1 MKTTKRR
8 MLPALLV
15 IMLLGTLLAGC
26 AGKQSDAEQSDA
38 SQNKQ
43 ITCAADLEGARIGVQ
58 LGTTGDIYVSDY
70 EGDEAGTKIERYNKG
85 ADAIQALK
93 LGKIDCVVIDEQPG
107 LQFVKQNSNIRII
120 DEEFTLEDYAL
131 CVAKEDTAL
140 LDNLNS
146 ALEKLKADGTID
158 SIIKNYIGTED
169 EVGKYPYTS
178 KEVERNNGT
187 LIIGTNA
194 EFPPYEYYEN
204 NQVTG
209 IDIDIMRAISDELGM
224 DIQVEDMAFDSIIA
238 AITSGKVNVGASGF
252 TVTEERKKNINFTD
266 TYITTKQ
273 VIIVKGD
280 TDTQKATIGEK
291 FYDNFVKD
299 NRYMYIVKGLG
310 NTIIITLLAVT
321 IGIIFGFLIA
331 IVRTAHDR
339 NGDLP
344 ILNAI
349 CKIYLTVM
357 RGTPVMIQ
365 LLIIYYVILASATN
379 KILVAAIA
387 FGLNSAAYVA
397 EIVRSGI
404 MSVDIGQ
411 FEAGRSLGLNYQQT
425 MQSII
430 LPQAIKNILPA
441 LLNEVISL
449 LKETSIS
456 GYIGLMDLTKGGDI
470 IRSNTYEAFLPL
482 IAVAI
487 IYLALV
493 MLLSFCAGKLE
504 RRLRNNER

>member
-1 MKTTKRR
+1 M
-8 MLPALLV
+8 
-15 IMLLGTLLAGC
+15 
-26 AGKQSDAEQSDA
+26 
-38 SQNKQ
+38 
-43 ITCAADLEGARIGVQ
+43 
-58 LGTTGDIYVSDY
+58 
-70 EGDEAGTKIERYNKG
+70 
-85 ADAIQALK
+85 
-93 LGKIDCVVIDEQPG
+93 
-107 LQFVKQNSNIRII
+107 
-120 DEEFTLEDYAL
+120 
-131 CVAKEDTAL
+131 
-140 LDNLNS
+140 
-146 ALEKLKADGTID
+146 
-158 SIIKNYIGTED
+158 
-169 EVGKYPYTS
+169 
-178 KEVERNNGT
+178 
-187 LIIGTNA
+187 
-194 EFPPYEYYEN
+194 
-204 NQVTG
+204 
-209 IDIDIMRAISDELGM
+209 MRAISDELGM

-280 TDTQKATIGEK
+280 SDTQKASIGEK
-291 FYDNFVKD
+291 FYDNFIKD
-299 NRYMYIVKGLG
+299 SRYMYIVKGLG
-310 NTIIITLLAVT
+310 NTLLITLLAVT
-321 IGIIFGFLIA
+321 IGIILGFIIA
-331 IVRTAHDR
+331 IIRTGYDR
-339 NGDLP
+339 NGELP

-349 CKIYLTVM
+349 CKVYLTVM

-379 KILVAAIA
+379 KIMVAAIA

-493 MLLSFCAGKLE
+493 MLLSFLAGKLE

>member
-1 MKTTKRR
+1 MKMKMRKPLQR
-8 MLPALLV
+8 FLMIALLG
-15 IMLLGTLLAGC
+15 IGLAGLMGC
-26 AGKQSDAEQSDA
+26 GGTKEEAEQKEIA
-38 SQNKQ
+38 G
-43 ITCAADLEGARIGVQ
+43 AADLEGARIGVQ

-70 EGDEAGTKIERYNKG
+70 EGDEAGTTIERYNKG

-107 LQFVKQNSNIRII
+107 IEFVKQNSNIRII
-120 DEEFTLEDYAL
+120 DEEFSLEDYAF
-131 CVAKEDTAL
+131 CVSKENTELLAQINTAI
-140 LDNLNS
+140 
-146 ALEKLKADGTID
+146 EKLQADGTID
-158 SIIKNYIGTED
+158 DIIKNYIGTE
-169 EVGKYPYTS
+169 EEIGAYPYVS
-178 KEVERNNGT
+178 KDVARTNGT

-204 NQVTG
+204 NQITG
-209 IDIDIMRAISDELGM
+209 IDMDIMRAVSDELGM
-224 DIQVEDMAFDSIIA
+224 DMQIEDMAFDSIIA

-252 TVTEERKKNINFTD
+252 TVTEDRKKNINFTD

-273 VIIVKGD
+273 VIIVRDGGSTGGYSLK
-280 TDTQKATIGEK
+280 EK
-291 FYDNFVKD
+291 LYDNFVKD
-299 NRYMYIVKGLG
+299 NRYLYIVKGFG
-310 NTIIITLLAVT
+310 NTLIITLFAVML
-321 IGIIFGFLIA
+321 GIVLGFLIA
-331 IVRTAHDR
+331 IVRTNHDR
-339 NGDLP
+339 NGELP
-344 ILNAI
+344 ILNAV
-349 CKIYLTVM
+349 CKVYLTVI

-365 LLIIYYVILASATN
+365 LLIIYYVILASVTN
-379 KILVAAIA
+379 KIVVAAIA

-404 MSVDIGQ
+404 MSVDVGQ
-411 FEAGRSLGLNYQQT
+411 FEAGRSLGLNYSQT
-425 MQSII
+425 MQLII

-487 IYLALV
+487 IYLAFV
-493 MLLSFCAGKLE
+493 MLLSTFVSKLE
-504 RRLRNNER
+504 RRLRSSER

>member
-1 MKTTKRR
+1 MNITKGR
-8 MLPALLV
+8 MLPALLT
-15 IMLLGTLLAGC
+15 ILLFITLLAGC
-26 AGKQSDAEQSDA
+26 AGKQSDAGQSDA
-38 SQNKQ
+38 SQKE

-70 EGDEAGTKIERYNKG
+70 EGDEAGTQIERYNKG

-120 DEEFTLEDYAL
+120 DEEFTLEDYAF
-131 CVAKEDTAL
+131 CVAKENTEL
-140 LDNLNS
+140 LDNING

-158 SIIKNYIGTED
+158 SIVKNYIGTEE
-169 EVGKYPYTS
+169 EVGQYPYVN
-178 KEVERNNGT
+178 KEVERNNGI

-194 EFPPYEYYEN
+194 EFPPYEYYDN

-280 TDTQKATIGEK
+280 SDTQKASIGEK
-291 FYDNFVKD
+291 FYDNFIKD
-299 NRYMYIVKGLG
+299 SRYMYIVKGLG
-310 NTIIITLLAVT
+310 NTLLITLLAVT
-321 IGIIFGFLIA
+321 IGIILGFMIA
-331 IVRTAHDR
+331 IIRTGYDR
-339 NGDLP
+339 NGELP

-349 CKIYLTVM
+349 CKVYLTVM

-379 KILVAAIA
+379 KIMVAAIA

-411 FEAGRSLGLNYQQT
+411 FEAGRSLGLNYEQT

-493 MLLSFCAGKLE
+493 MLLSFLAGKLE

>member
-1 MKTTKRR
+1 MKMRKPLQRFL
-8 MLPALLV
+8 MIALLG
-15 IMLLGTLLAGC
+15 IGLAGLMGC
-26 AGKQSDAEQSDA
+26 GGTKEEAEQKEIA
-38 SQNKQ
+38 G
-43 ITCAADLEGARIGVQ
+43 AADLEGARIGVQ

-70 EGDEAGTKIERYNKG
+70 EGDEAGTTVERYNKG

-107 LQFVKQNSNIRII
+107 IEFVKQNSNIRII
-120 DEEFTLEDYAL
+120 DEEFSLEDYAF
-131 CVAKEDTAL
+131 CVSKENTELLAQINTAI
-140 LDNLNS
+140 
-146 ALEKLKADGTID
+146 EKLQADGTID
-158 SIIKNYIGTED
+158 DIIKNYIGTE
-169 EVGKYPYTS
+169 EEIGAYPYVS
-178 KEVERNNGT
+178 KDVARTNGT

-204 NQVTG
+204 NQITG
-209 IDIDIMRAISDELGM
+209 IDMDIMRAVSDELGM
-224 DIQVEDMAFDSIIA
+224 DMQIEDMAFDSIIA

-252 TVTEERKKNINFTD
+252 TVTEDRKKNINFTD

-273 VIIVKGD
+273 VIIVRDGGSTGGYSLK
-280 TDTQKATIGEK
+280 EK
-291 FYDNFVKD
+291 LYDNFVKD
-299 NRYMYIVKGLG
+299 NRYLYIVKGFG
-310 NTIIITLLAVT
+310 NTLIITLFAVML
-321 IGIIFGFLIA
+321 GIVLGFLIA
-331 IVRTAHDR
+331 IVRTNHDR
-339 NGDLP
+339 NGELP
-344 ILNAI
+344 ILNAV
-349 CKIYLTVM
+349 CKVYLTVI

-365 LLIIYYVILASATN
+365 LLIIYYVILASVTN
-379 KILVAAIA
+379 KIVVAAIA

-404 MSVDIGQ
+404 MSVDVGQ
-411 FEAGRSLGLNYQQT
+411 FEAGRSLGLNYSQT
-425 MQSII
+425 MQLII

-487 IYLALV
+487 IYLAFV
-493 MLLSFCAGKLE
+493 MLLSTFVSKLE
-504 RRLRNNER
+504 RRLRSSER

>member
-1 MKTTKRR
+1 MKMNMRKPLQRFL
-8 MLPALLV
+8 MIALLG
-15 IMLLGTLLAGC
+15 IGLAGLMGC
-26 AGKQSDAEQSDA
+26 GGTKEEAEQKEIA
-38 SQNKQ
+38 G
-43 ITCAADLEGARIGVQ
+43 AADLEGARIGVQ

-70 EGDEAGTKIERYNKG
+70 EGDEAGTTIERYNKG

-107 LQFVKQNSNIRII
+107 IEFVKQNSNIRII
-120 DEEFTLEDYAL
+120 DEEFSLEDYAF
-131 CVAKEDTAL
+131 CVSKENTELLAQINTAI
-140 LDNLNS
+140 
-146 ALEKLKADGTID
+146 EKLQADGTID
-158 SIIKNYIGTED
+158 DIIKNYIGTE
-169 EVGKYPYTS
+169 EEIGAYPYVS
-178 KEVERNNGT
+178 KDVARTNGT

-204 NQVTG
+204 NQITG
-209 IDIDIMRAISDELGM
+209 IDMDIMRAVSDELGM
-224 DIQVEDMAFDSIIA
+224 DMQIEDMAFDSIIA

-252 TVTEERKKNINFTD
+252 TVTEDRKKNINFTD

-273 VIIVKGD
+273 VIIVRDGGSTGGYSLK
-280 TDTQKATIGEK
+280 EK
-291 FYDNFVKD
+291 LYDNFVKD
-299 NRYMYIVKGLG
+299 NRYLYIVKGFG
-310 NTIIITLLAVT
+310 NTLIITLFAVML
-321 IGIIFGFLIA
+321 GIVLGFLIA
-331 IVRTAHDR
+331 IVRTNHDR
-339 NGDLP
+339 NGKLP
-344 ILNAI
+344 ILNAV
-349 CKIYLTVM
+349 CKVYLTVI

-365 LLIIYYVILASATN
+365 LLIIYYVILASVTN
-379 KILVAAIA
+379 KIVVAAIA

-404 MSVDIGQ
+404 MSVDVGQ
-411 FEAGRSLGLNYQQT
+411 FEAGRSLGLNYSQT
-425 MQSII
+425 MQLII

-487 IYLALV
+487 IYLAFV
-493 MLLSFCAGKLE
+493 MLLSTFVSKLE
-504 RRLRNNER
+504 RRLRSSER